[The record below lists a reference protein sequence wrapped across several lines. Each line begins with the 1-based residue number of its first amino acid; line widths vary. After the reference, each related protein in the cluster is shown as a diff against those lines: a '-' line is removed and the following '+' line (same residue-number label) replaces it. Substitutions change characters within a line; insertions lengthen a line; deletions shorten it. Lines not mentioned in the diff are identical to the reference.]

1 MKFALLAS
9 HPNLSTGYGKIASSI
24 CNELVK
30 THDVI
35 YLGFQNFHNVNI
47 HRRVNDKIKLYD
59 LYKMDPNST
68 NGFGDNAIL
77 PILRHENPDIVIIYN
92 DHQICSDILKLI
104 KDIKCKKFCYL
115 DLVYEYHY
123 PKNIHFIRDNCDKIL
138 TFTNSWKIH
147 LHDVYNVPN
156 EQMYTLYHGVSQISP
171 TLTKEQLGFKK
182 DDFVILSLNR
192 NDSRK
197 NLDIV
202 ILAFLIYFDKCQNKE
217 SLYLFINCHLE
228 AGINM
233 LEYLKIMCKSLNMDY
248 SYITDHVKTPS
259 NVGYVTD
266 EYINSLYQCC
276 DLGISIT
283 SGEGFGLTV
292 IEHLLYNKPVICSRL
307 PVFEE
312 LLGKDY
318 PFFINPVSQGYC
330 YDNHGGFKKYF
341 NVQDCV
347 EMLNKICFTN
357 HKISIENKYSWDI
370 LIQNFL
376 INIKENNSKFLR

>member
-1 MKFALLAS
+1 MKFALIAS
-9 HPNLSTGYGKIASSI
+9 HPNLSTGYGKIASGI

-30 THDVI
+30 THEVV
-35 YLGFQNFHNVNI
+35 YLGFQNFHGLNI
-47 HRRVNDKIKLYD
+47 NRQINDKIKLYD
-59 LYKMDPNST
+59 LYKMDPDSPL
-68 NGFGDNAIL
+68 GFGDNAIV
-77 PILRHENPDIVIIYN
+77 PILRHENPNIVIIYN
-92 DHQICSDILKLI
+92 DTGVCSAILKLI

-115 DLVYEYHY
+115 DLVYEYQY
-123 PKNIHFIRDNCDKIL
+123 PENIYFIRDNCDKIL
-138 TFTNSWKIH
+138 TFTDSWKIH
-147 LHDVYNVPN
+147 LNDIYDVPN
-156 EQMYTLYHGVSQISP
+156 EQMYTLYHGVCQISP

-192 NDSRK
+192 NNSRK

-202 ILAFLIYFDKCQNKE
+202 ILSFLIYFDTCPNKD
-217 SLYLFINCHLE
+217 SLYLFINCHLKS
-228 AGINM
+228 GIDI

-248 SYITDHVKTPS
+248 SYINAHVKTPQ

-292 IEHLLYNKPVICSRL
+292 IEHLLYNKPVICSRI

-318 PFFINPVSQGYC
+318 PFFINPVSQGYS
-330 YDNHGGFKKYF
+330 YDHIGGFKKYF
-341 NVQDCV
+341 SVKDCV
-347 EMLNKICFTN
+347 KMLNKICFTN

-370 LIQNFL
+370 LIKNFL
-376 INIKENNSKFLR
+376 INI

>member
-9 HPNLSTGYGKIASSI
+9 HPNLSTGYGKIASNI

-35 YLGFQNFHNVNI
+35 YLGFQNFNNLNI
-47 HRRVNDKIKLYD
+47 KRQVNDKVKLYD
-59 LYKMDPNST
+59 LYKMDPDSI

-77 PILRHENPDIVIIYN
+77 PILRHENPDIIIIYN
-92 DHQICSDILKLI
+92 DHQICSDVLKLI

-123 PKNIHFIRDNCDKIL
+123 PKNIYFIRDNCDKIL
-138 TFTNSWKIH
+138 TFTDSWKFH
-147 LHDVYNVPN
+147 LNDVYNVPN

-202 ILAFLIYFDKCQNKE
+202 ILSFLIYFDTCPNKE

-228 AGINM
+228 AGINI
-233 LEYLKIMCKSLNMDY
+233 LEYLKIMCKSLNLDY
-248 SYITDHVKTPS
+248 SYINDHIKTPP
-259 NVGYVTD
+259 NAGYVTD

-292 IEHLLYNKPVICSRL
+292 IEHLLYNKPVICSRI

-318 PFFINPVSQGYC
+318 PFFINPVSQGYS
-330 YDNHGGFKKYF
+330 YDNHGGVKKYF

-370 LIQNFL
+370 LIKNFL
-376 INIKENNSKFLR
+376 ITIK